1 MKDRLEILEEA
12 TAQVARNLFK
22 LKYPDV
28 DIQNAPALLEICIS
42 DTVFVIN
49 NFMRVSADIA
59 MESEATDEK
68 EPTE

>member
-1 MKDRLEILEEA
+1 MKDRIQILEEA
-12 TAQVARNLFK
+12 TAQVALNLFK

-28 DIQNAPALLEICIS
+28 EPTNAPKLMDDCVA

-59 MESEATDEK
+59 MSEVEDNDK
-68 EPTE
+68 ETI